1 MLLGVDIGN
10 TTIYFGIINDEKI
23 EKTFRIST
31 EKARTADE
39 YTIIIK
45 NVLEENTSIKEI
57 TDIIMASVVPEIT
70 NEVEKALYN
79 ITGLN
84 TIIVKRDIPKT
95 FYMSEECVR
104 ALGAD
109 LIADSTG
116 AISKY
121 QTPIIVFD
129 MGTAT
134 TCSVINKEGKF
145 MGGMICPGLKTSVDA
160 LIGKASQLSNFTLG
174 NPKQVVG
181 LDTAEC
187 INAGAIFGHS
197 SMINGLRKK
206 VEEETGEKY
215 TVVLTGGNSDYV
227 AKYVDHDIIQDKN
240 LIFEG
245 LKELYKQKIK

>member
-39 YTIIIK
+39 YTVIIK

-84 TIIVKRDIPKT
+84 TIIVKIDIPKT

-181 LDTAEC
+181 LETEEC

>member
-227 AKYVDHDIIQDKN
+227 EKYVDHDIIQDKN

>member
-39 YTIIIK
+39 YTVIIK

-95 FYMSEECVR
+95 FYMNEECVR

-181 LDTAEC
+181 LETAEC

>member
-39 YTIIIK
+39 YTVIIK

-181 LDTAEC
+181 LETAEC